1 MLFDITTTT
10 KIEISEEDQRAIA
23 ISFLKEK
30 FNLKSFFVDL
40 KTNKLCE
47 TLYYHSHNT
56 WSEVNVLRDASEQQ
70 IAAQKILNYLKR
82 TTT

>member
-23 ISFLKEK
+23 ISFLKQK
-30 FNLKSFFVDL
+30 FNLNKCFVDL

-47 TLYYHSHNT
+47 TVHYHSHNS
-56 WSEVNVLRDASEQQ
+56 WSETNVLKDASEEQ
-70 IAAQKILNYLKR
+70 IAAQVIINCL
-82 TTT
+82 